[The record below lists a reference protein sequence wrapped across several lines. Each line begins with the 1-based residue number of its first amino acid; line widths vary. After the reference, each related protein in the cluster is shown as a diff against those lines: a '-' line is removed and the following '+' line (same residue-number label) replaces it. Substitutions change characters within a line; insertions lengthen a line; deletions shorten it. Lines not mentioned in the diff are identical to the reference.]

1 MIKKLPCLYGYISK
15 TNEGDRNTNLFKAIN
30 HLRHYNKEANGDEI
44 VKEALSIN
52 KSFQSPLS
60 EQEVTVVCNHVLN
73 KNYHTSCWKFK
84 EYCKRCRYG
93 KFHKLF
99 KDSKPKYWKHINEHN
114 RLVGIKTL
122 PDDQFYPWDI
132 IDTSKLEP
140 DEITLVQFSRQERGI
155 PIAIDKIVKSYGI
168 PIGDKALR
176 EWNRFRKKNG

>member
-1 MIKKLPCLYGYISK
+1 M
-15 TNEGDRNTNLFKAIN
+15 
-30 HLRHYNKEANGDEI
+30 
-44 VKEALSIN
+44 
-52 KSFQSPLS
+52 
-60 EQEVTVVCNHVLN
+60 
-73 KNYHTSCWKFK
+73 
-84 EYCKRCRYG
+84 
-93 KFHKLF
+93 
-99 KDSKPKYWKHINEHN
+99 
-114 RLVGIKTL
+114 VGIKTL